1 MKKLSII
8 TLALLLLVTGGLF
21 AGGSS
26 ETNVETI
33 VFGDVSWDSVQVHN
47 RIMAFIIENG
57 LTGYKADFV
66 PGDTLPILNGL
77 KQGDID
83 VEIGRAHV

>member
-33 VFGDVSWDSVQVHN
+33 VFGDVSWTQSKC
-47 RIMAFIIENG
+47 ITG
-57 LTGYKADFV
+57 LW
-66 PGDTLPILNGL
+66 PSL
-77 KQGDID
+77 
-83 VEIGRAHV
+83 